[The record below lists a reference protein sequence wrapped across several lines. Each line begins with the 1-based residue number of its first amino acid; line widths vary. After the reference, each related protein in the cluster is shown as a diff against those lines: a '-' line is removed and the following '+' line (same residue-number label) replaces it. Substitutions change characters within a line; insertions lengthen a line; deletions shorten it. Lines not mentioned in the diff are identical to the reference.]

1 MFWKMANLDQKINKE
16 KKILN
21 VTENQIIRIKTKTK
35 TVKDKTIKIND

>member
-1 MFWKMANLDQKINKE
+1 MANLDQKINKE

-21 VTENQIIRIKTKTK
+21 GTENQIILIKTKTK